1 MRQVYPKWLIQR
13 EVDGK
18 SHIKCLHL
26 REFTLNDLHALSS
39 CGAHLH
45 TLELGARSLLE
56 DKPEEIVA
64 ELVLISSLQILTME
78 EMTWLSPAQAES
90 VLTECKLLKTFKFT
104 PRWVRDTKLWVGL
117 YEKYKKMSSLEKISW
132 RCMQSVLTTLPQ
144 HTTWKCA
151 PENLTHSTGHLQ
163 TSLSRISLQC
173 MVTVILSKVMVQR
186 TYSMLAVIRVK
197 TNS

>member
-45 TLELGARSLLE
+45 TLELGASSLLE

-104 PRWVRDTKLWVGL
+104 PRWVRDTKLWAGL
-117 YEKYKKMSSLEKISW
+117 YEKYKD
-132 RCMQSVLTTLPQ
+132 VLTGEDFLAMYA
-144 HTTWKCA
+144 KCA
-151 PENLTHSTGHLQ
+151 HNFTTAHYLEMCTRKLVS
-163 TSLSRISLQC
+163 
-173 MVTVILSKVMVQR
+173 
-186 TYSMLAVIRVK
+186 
-197 TNS
+197 